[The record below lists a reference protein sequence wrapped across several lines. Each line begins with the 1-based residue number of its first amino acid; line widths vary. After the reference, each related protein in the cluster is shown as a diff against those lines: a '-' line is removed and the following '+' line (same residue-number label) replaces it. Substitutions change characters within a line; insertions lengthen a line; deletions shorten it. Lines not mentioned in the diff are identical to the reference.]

1 MKLKD
6 LKNALDKLTEEQLEG
21 ELIVKGLYWD
31 GVASGVELSKENY
44 YWDVEDDPSELTT
57 EAEMRARLE
66 NGEIDEM
73 PEAYIEKGNVIL
85 HC

>member
-1 MKLKD
+1 MKLID

-44 YWDVEDDPSELTT
+44 YWDGEDDPSELIT
-57 EAEMRARLE
+57 EAEMKTRVE
-66 NGEIDEM
+66 DGEFDEM
-73 PEAYIEKGNVIL
+73 PEAYIEKGSVIL